1 MKKLFIFA
9 AAAMMAMTAS
19 AAYTLNNPV
28 GTDGRYIVK
37 YDCQK
42 GEFAASNDMEM
53 DEAFTFAVDVT
64 GTWLEEWLKETPTAA
79 GATRGIAINKWT
91 SQGDVDGETNRLKQI
106 DGNVF
111 GMTVCYDQI
120 ATSDFSE
127 ARKKDSVLYVYGQIF
142 GFEFTADNPGAGWW
156 MWGENP
162 VDITKAPAS
171 PDDALFAFAPYTG
184 SKTSAEFY
192 SSDFEEPIFGFDKKG
207 YAAPCVMT
215 PTGLQGIA
223 ASKMASKKFVENGI
237 LYVIDANGVKRTVLG
252 AIVK

>member
-1 MKKLFIFA
+1 MKKLFFLA
-9 AAAMMAMTAS
+9 ATAIVAMSAN

-37 YDCQK
+37 YDCAAGQ
-42 GEFAASNDMEM
+42 FAASNDMEM

-64 GTWLEEWLKETPTAA
+64 GTWLADWLVAAPTAV

-91 SQGDVDGETNRLKQI
+91 SKGDVDGETNRLKQI
-106 DGNVF
+106 TGNIY
-111 GMTVCYDQI
+111 GMTVSYDQI
-120 ATSDFSE
+120 ATGDFSE
-127 ARKKDSVLYVYGQIF
+127 ARMKDSVLYVYGQIF

-184 SKTSAEFY
+184 NKTSAEFY
-192 SSDFEEPIFGFDKKG
+192 TSDFEDAMFGFDKKG
-207 YAAPCVMT
+207 YAAPCVT
-215 PTGLQGIA
+215 LPAAIEEIA
-223 ASKMASKKFVENGI
+223 MKANAKKFVENGI
-237 LYVIDANGVKRTVLG
+237 LFVIDANGVKHSVLG